1 MGTNDVRLFDALDDG
16 RDRDF
21 ALPEAWTVLD
31 EEADDADDADELD
44 ADVDFE
50 RVTSEGAEE
59 DSGSEGL
66 DDDARTID
74 GLRNRVC
81 RAVGC

>member
-1 MGTNDVRLFDALDDG
+1 MRAIRSRSTFLRNGLGRFSSSERSYSGGSLRSRMGTNDVRLFDALDDG

-44 ADVDFE
+44 ADVDF
-50 RVTSEGAEE
+50 
-59 DSGSEGL
+59 
-66 DDDARTID
+66 DDTY
-74 GLRNRVC
+74 
-81 RAVGC
+81 